1 MATGP
6 INYAVG
12 MPDLTSQFSNF
23 NVALSGY
30 MGRDKAI
37 RDEAEKKAKDE
48 AFASRLKEV
57 LSSGDQRALLDLQIE
72 NPDKFEFARG
82 AWNQLKDDEKKAQF
96 GKLSEVRTALR
107 TAPEVGIRMIRDH
120 ATALENSGQ
129 DASQFKELLRVAEI
143 DPEAAAQSFEM
154 LMTVAD
160 PDAVKKIYDTEGVKT
175 KAALD
180 AAKAERDAT
189 LLPHEIAYKQAM
201 AGKATAEAGL
211 AVPKFELEQ
220 DKLSATKEAN
230 RLAAL
235 AREDALGARK
245 DAATVGALSTQSQI
259 IKAMNDQDA
268 NYTKEIGSLSD
279 AISTANSQGRMTKDR
294 MNTLSG
300 VLKDMVVGWTPPPEG
315 GRGDK
320 WPPKNSLTKPAKDM
334 AGTVDSLLP
343 TVNSAVKD
351 LEARL
356 ETVQSQ
362 STLSQL
368 PQMKGFGSLAV
379 QEMLTLQRSMG
390 NLSTAQTPEA
400 IARALDDIY
409 AAYAAVQQAI
419 DKRLAEY
426 ENARREAIKEKNTSK
441 KSFKA
446 MADKAGDYSGVKL
459 PDGQAVQ
466 AQVPAIPPGRS
477 YAKYAS
483 QPAAPAPGAASP
495 SWMFE

>member
-12 MPDLTSQFSNF
+12 MPDLTSHFSNF

-30 MGRDKAI
+30 MDRDKAI
-37 RDEAEKKAKDE
+37 RDEAEKKAKEE

-57 LSSGDQRALLDLQIE
+57 LTSGDQRALLDLQIE

-82 AWNQLKDDEKKAQF
+82 AWDQLKDDEKKAQF

-120 ATALENSGQ
+120 AAALENSGQ
-129 DASQFKELLRVAEI
+129 DASQFKELLRVAEL

-180 AAKAERDAT
+180 AAKATREAT

-201 AGKATAEAGL
+201 AGKATAEASL

-220 DKLSATKEAN
+220 DKLSAMKEAN
-230 RLAAL
+230 QLAAL
-235 AREDALGARK
+235 ARQDALAARK

-259 IKAMNDQDA
+259 LRTMNDQDA
-268 NYTKEIGSLSD
+268 NYTKELDKLSSG
-279 AISTANSQGRMTKDR
+279 ITTAQNQGMMTKQR
-294 MNTLSG
+294 MGTLSG
-300 VLKDMVVGWTPPPEG
+300 VLKDIVVGWEPPPPG
-315 GRGDK
+315 GREGE
-320 WPPKNSLTKPAKDM
+320 WPPKNAITKPAKAM
-334 AGTVDSLLP
+334 AGTIDSLLP
-343 TVNSAVKD
+343 TLNSSVRD
-351 LEARL
+351 LQERL
-356 ETVQSQ
+356 QTVESQ
-362 STLSQL
+362 ATLVAL
-368 PQMKGFGSLAV
+368 PQMSGFGTLAV
-379 QEMLTLQRSMG
+379 AEMNTLTRSMG
-390 NLSTAQTPEA
+390 NLSAAQTPEA

-409 AAYAAVQQAI
+409 AAYADVQRAI

-426 ENARREAIKEKNTSK
+426 ENARREAIKEKNASK

-459 PDGQAVQ
+459 PDGQAGQ
-466 AQVPAIPPGRS
+466 AQAPSLPPGRS

-483 QPAAPAPGAASP
+483 QPAAPAPGAAGP